1 MDPHF
6 GALFNQIQTKTVHR
20 VLSPI
25 ANRVSQLVLFNEAV
39 EIAGNG
45 IGDGNIRGDG
55 ASTKGFVD
63 QSISISISS
72 DLPAFTRDIS
82 AALVELTGAALEGHD
97 PRDYLP
103 ASASADENGEEV
115 KYVSMASACD
125 ELMAAGDDLAAAA
138 SVVALSASYNGSGR
152 GKVAVF
158 LSSRARQER
167 ARLVEA
173 AKRVLRQTL
182 CVLLVADHQEVKRLV
197 GALEKSSELFVRL
210 IDARTLKELVP
221 RFKGFTDH
229 MLRVADVVESRA
241 RELTSAKRS
250 EALAASLMAL
260 QKTPHTLCGAMQ
272 TFIK

>member
-6 GALFNQIQTKTVHR
+6 GALFGQIQTKTVHR

-25 ANRVSQLVLFNEAV
+25 ANRVSQLVLFNESV
-39 EIAGNG
+39 ELGATAGK
-45 IGDGNIRGDG
+45 DGNSRREG
-55 ASTKGFVD
+55 AANFD
-63 QSISISISS
+63 QTVSS
-72 DLPAFTRDIS
+72 DLPAFTRDIHAALVDLTS
-82 AALVELTGAALEGHD
+82 AALEDHD
-97 PRDYLP
+97 PRDLIP
-103 ASASADENGEEV
+103 ASASTKNDGSETKAI
-115 KYVSMASACD
+115 SMAAACD

-138 SVVALSASYNGSGR
+138 SVVALSANYNAVSGR
-152 GKVAVF
+152 GKTAIA

-167 ARLVEA
+167 ALLVEA

-182 CVLLVADHQEVKRLV
+182 RVLLVADRQEVNRLV
-197 GALEKSSELFVRL
+197 SVLEKASELFVLLTDSRS
-210 IDARTLKELVP
+210 LKELVP
-221 RFKGFTDH
+221 RFKRFTDH
-229 MLRVADVVESRA
+229 MLEVADAVEARA